1 MRSRTLKLMLA
12 GSLWLWG
19 PLAYGQAV
27 PATVTKTPT
36 SVGLSITVLAQP
48 RQVDVPGSFK
58 MTFAVQNT
66 TTQKI
71 ILRDF
76 LLESVE
82 APTPLVVSEVCTS
95 VGQQKS
101 IEANDFYTITCTI
114 ATPDY
119 ADSFFGFFSSMV
131 SRWTLLTLAPGEYQF
146 VATANARGA
155 DANQEAITI
164 STSRAIPVR
173 MSPTVWQ
180 AIFGAMLGSLLMV
193 VFWLS
198 SPRVRAQV
206 GVDAAGMDGLAHILQ
221 SLGRAA
227 ALWCG
232 STTAAAISIFLTFRM
247 KDASLPFTLSVN
259 DFYGG
264 LVVGLFGVVLTNWL
278 GPKLFGNGNPPAG
291 EPT

>member
-1 MRSRTLKLMLA
+1 MFHDTLRLVLA
-12 GSLWLWG
+12 GSLWLSG
-19 PLAYGQAV
+19 VAAQAQAEL
-27 PATVTKTPT
+27 PAVTKTPS
-36 SVGLSITVLAQP
+36 SVGLAITVLAQP

-58 MTFAVQNT
+58 ITFAVQNT
-66 TTQKI
+66 TAQKI

-82 APTPLVVSEVCTS
+82 APTQLDITEACISA
-95 VGQQKS
+95 GQQKS

-114 ATPDY
+114 STPGY
-119 ADSFFGFFSSMV
+119 TDSFFGFFSSMV
-131 SRWTLLTLAPGEYQF
+131 SRWSLLTLAPGEYQF
-146 VATANARGA
+146 VATANARS
-155 DANQEAITI
+155 DAGEETITLG
-164 STSRAIPVR
+164 TSKAIPVR
-173 MSPTVWQ
+173 LSPTVWQ

-198 SPRVRAQV
+198 SPRVRAHV
-206 GVDAAGMDGLAHILQ
+206 GVETAGLTGLTSILK
-221 SLGRAA
+221 SMGRAA

-278 GPKLFGNGNPPAG
+278 GPKLFDRSPPTDSSG
-291 EPT
+291 